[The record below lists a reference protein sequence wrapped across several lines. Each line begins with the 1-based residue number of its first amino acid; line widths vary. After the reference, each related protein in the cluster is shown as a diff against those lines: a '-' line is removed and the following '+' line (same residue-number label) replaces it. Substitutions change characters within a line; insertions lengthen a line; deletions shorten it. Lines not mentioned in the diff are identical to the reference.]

1 MRAGLAYVALVAL
14 FFAAPLFTGALQ
26 IPTDIVYDWLPWR
39 AAVAKRPVPLNPLLS
54 DIVLQELPYRSLV
67 RSRLLALEAP
77 LWANEM
83 GAGQPLLANGQSTPF
98 APLHLLALPLP
109 SPRAFA
115 VSVAWEILLELL
127 LMHAL
132 LLRLVAGAIGAA
144 FGAVAAGL
152 STFMIAWAY
161 FPLAMTAAWIPG
173 LLLGILL
180 LRNAERGSFAGLVVC
195 GVGLAA
201 SGQPEILGF
210 TALAAAAVAVAVA
223 LRSSAG
229 RGRFLLRLLAAGTLT
244 ACLAAPLLLPVLEQL
259 PHSLRMENV
268 RRSPDAM
275 QPPAFEPRMALP
287 LLDPLAFGSPR
298 DGNWNGPWNF
308 NELCSGYA
316 GLLALAVAIAGAL
329 IFRGRVAVI
338 LLGGLVALLASL
350 RISPVHDLY
359 HAIPLI
365 GVAAAGRL
373 RIFWVLA
380 VAAAGGLSV
389 ERLAGDRRGRL
400 AGAAVLIVAGTALA
414 VLPPPGDTPWQRA
427 WWLAA
432 LLGAAAALA
441 ALVLPGARRQFAL
454 VVMAALLLDLGL
466 LGVRFNPV
474 PPRGLDLSPPPS
486 LAFLLD
492 QARSSPE
499 PFRVLADGYD
509 LQPNLAAVYGLW
521 DPRSCDPMQ
530 VSGSARFV
538 NGGLKSS
545 DGSERLEVESYLAV
559 RYRLLPKRR
568 QLPPPWQAVFHG
580 PGGWIW
586 ENPQAQPLF
595 FLPAQKGALRSI
607 RAGSNRFDLE
617 TDSAIGGTVVSSV
630 SYVPG
635 WQVEIGGRQS
645 PAIEV
650 QSAFLGFQ
658 VPPGRHDVRLV
669 YRPASWIWGL
679 WLFGLGVAGAVAA
692 RLLGRGF
699 TGGRFRTNTA
709 VPWSRDPLGTAATG
723 PLRR

>member
-1 MRAGLAYVALVAL
+1 VAAVRWWRPQVSKRAGLAYVALVAA
-14 FFAAPLFTGALQ
+14 FFAPPLFTGALQ

-54 DIVLQELPYRSLV
+54 DVVLQELPYRSLV

-132 LLRLVAGAIGAA
+132 LLRLGAGGVGAA
-144 FGAVAAGL
+144 FGAVAAGF

-161 FPLAMTAAWIPG
+161 YPLAMTAAWIPG

-180 LRNAERGSFAGLVVC
+180 LRNGERGSFAGLVAC

-210 TALAAAAVAVAVA
+210 TALAAAAVAVVVA
-223 LRSSAG
+223 LRYTAG
-229 RGRFLLRLLAAGTLT
+229 RGFFLLRLLAAGMLT

-275 QPPAFEPRMALP
+275 QPPAFEFRMALP

-298 DGNWNGPWNF
+298 DGNWSGPWIF

-316 GLLALAVAIAGAL
+316 GLLALALAVSGAV
-329 IFRGRVAVI
+329 IFRDRVAVI
-338 LLGGLVALLASL
+338 LVGGLVALLASL
-350 RISPVHDLY
+350 RISPVHNLY
-359 HAIPLI
+359 QAMPLV
-365 GVAAAGRL
+365 GDAAAGRL

-389 ERLAGDRRGRL
+389 ERLAGDRRGRI
-400 AGAAVLIVAGTALA
+400 AGAAVLLVAGAALA
-414 VLPPPGDTPWQRA
+414 VQPPPGDAFWQRA
-427 WWLAA
+427 WWLGV
-432 LLGAAAALA
+432 LLGTVAALA
-441 ALVLPGARRQFAL
+441 ALLLPSARRWFAL
-454 VVMAALLLDLGL
+454 VAMAALLLDLGL

-474 PPRGLDLSPPPS
+474 PARDLDLSPPPS
-486 LAFLLD
+486 LAFLMD
-492 QARSSPE
+492 RTRSSPE

-509 LQPNLAAVYGLW
+509 LQPNLAAAYGLW

-538 NGGLKSS
+538 NDGLKSG
-545 DGSERLEVESYLAV
+545 DGSERLTVESYLGV
-559 RYRLLPKRR
+559 RYRLVPKRR
-568 QLPPPWQAVFHG
+568 QLSAPWQPVFHG

-586 ENPQAQPLF
+586 ENPQAHPLF
-595 FLPAQKGALRSI
+595 FLPAQTEAVRSI

-617 TDSAIGGTVVSSV
+617 TDSATGGTVVSSV

-635 WQVEIGGRQS
+635 WQVAMDGRRS
-645 PAIEV
+645 PAV
-650 QSAFLGFQ
+650 KVNSAFLGFRA
-658 VPPGRHDVRLV
+658 PPGRHAVRLI
-669 YRPASWIWGL
+669 YRPAGWTVGL
-679 WLFGLGVAGAVAA
+679 WLFGVGIAGALAA
-692 RLLGRGF
+692 GLLGRRL
-699 TGGRFRTNTA
+699 TGRRSPPDTA
-709 VPWSRDPLGTAATG
+709 C
-723 PLRR
+723 